1 MLICEN
7 IHKSFEGIEL
17 FGGISFEVRERE
29 FVAVVGPSGSGKTTL
44 LMIIVGLLKPDKGK
58 IFFMGKELTSMKK
71 QDVENIRRKYIG
83 LVFQEP
89 NLFNYMTSKENV
101 ECCAALTSVVKGKD
115 IDRLFSDLSLDRAK
129 NRKVKHLSGGEKQ
142 RVSLARAL
150 SKRPKL
156 LIADEPTASLD
167 HENTRKMLE
176 LLDKLRDDYTLTI
189 VVATHDPVVMKKADK
204 LIKLREV

>member
-7 IHKSFEGIEL
+7 IHKSFEGVEL

-71 QDVENIRRKYIG
+71 QDLENIRRKYIG

-101 ECCAALTSVVKGKD
+101 ECCATLTNVMKGKD
-115 IDRLFSDLSLDRAK
+115 IDRLFSDLSLDRVK

-176 LLDKLRDDYTLTI
+176 LLDKLRNDYTLTI